1 MDTAGIDVL
10 GLGAV
15 AVDDL
20 IYLPEYP
27 RPDSKVRVV
36 RRERHAGGLTG
47 TALVAAA
54 RMGRR
59 CAYAGVLGDDGLSR
73 FILESF
79 AAEGVDTSAVVRR
92 PDARPYHSTILVD
105 LKGQT
110 RTILSDASGVI
121 SADPC
126 GPAEALVRSAEVLFV
141 DHVGLEAMTRA
152 ARLARGSGI
161 PVVGDFDRR
170 FDAPFDELLSL
181 VDHLVVPRGFA
192 LGITGAADTAA
203 AVRGLWN
210 DGRSAVVATDGAAGS
225 WYASRELPGRVVHQP
240 AFRVEPVDTN
250 GCGDVFHG
258 CYAALLCEGASAAQ
272 RVRFA
277 AAAAAMKA
285 TRRGGQQGIPSRE
298 EAEGFLAERSAE
310 ALPREVA

>member
-1 MDTAGIDVL
+1 M
-10 GLGAV
+10 
-15 AVDDL
+15 
-20 IYLPEYP
+20 
-27 RPDSKVRVV
+27 
-36 RRERHAGGLTG
+36 
-47 TALVAAA
+47 
-54 RMGRR
+54 
-59 CAYAGVLGDDGLSR
+59 
-73 FILESF
+73 
-79 AAEGVDTSAVVRR
+79 
-92 PDARPYHSTILVD
+92 
-105 LKGQT
+105 
-110 RTILSDASGVI
+110 
-121 SADPC
+121 
-126 GPAEALVRSAEVLFV
+126 LFV

-152 ARLARGSGI
+152 ARLARDSGI

-170 FDAPFDELLSL
+170 FEAPFDELLAL
-181 VDHLVVPRGFA
+181 VDHLVVPLAFA
-192 LGITGAADTAA
+192 LGITGAADAAA
-203 AVRGLWN
+203 AVLGLWN

-258 CYAALLCEGASAAQ
+258 CYAALLCEGASVAR

-298 EAEGFLAERSAE
+298 EADGFLEERSAE